1 MHVNSIGKAV
11 SHSSQHGRISLRW
24 VRVIMRVGV
33 SDSKCDMFVNLIYI
47 ETSLLTWCLFFFF
60 NKKERKAAFISHQ
73 LFLERFPL
81 PSSLPLPVILMK
93 RY

>member
-60 NKKERKAAFISHQ
+60 LIKKKGKQLSYPISCFLNAF
-73 LFLERFPL
+73 LFLPL
-81 PSSLPLPVILMK
+81 SHCQ
-93 RY
+93 